1 MILSLGLL
9 LMIATEIV
17 KFHGSRL
24 TKPSLMHHLG
34 RDISPNTKLLKEA
47 VGRGEDPD
55 SVILIEGVRS
65 DRAGKG
71 QTIHHNPLCTLHVSF
86 LTFTLALR
94 HLRIRVDAAFRNCYV
109 L

>member
-1 MILSLGLL
+1 MVLSLGLL
-9 LMIATEIV
+9 LMITTEIV
-17 KFHGSRL
+17 KFYGSRL
-24 TKPSLMHHLG
+24 TKPSLVNHLG

-71 QTIHHNPLCTLHVSF
+71 QTIHHNPSCTLHVF
-86 LTFTLALR
+86 LLTFALILH
-94 HLRIRVDAAFRNCYV
+94 HLGIRIDAAFRNC
-109 L
+109 

>member
-9 LMIATEIV
+9 LMIAIEIV
-17 KFHGSRL
+17 KFYGSRL

-47 VGRGEDPD
+47 VGQGEDPD

-71 QTIHHNPLCTLHVSF
+71 QTIHHNPSCTVHVF
-86 LTFTLALR
+86 LLAFALALR
-94 HLRIRVDAAFRNCYV
+94 HLGIHIDAAFRNCQV